1 MFVSSWVVL
10 GASTFVSFEE
20 LTDKFE
26 VCESQKLFL
35 LLDVEFI
42 APDAPPIEVLF
53 PLTPPVL

>member
-1 MFVSSWVVL
+1 MFISSWVVL

-42 APDAPPIEVLF
+42 APDAIWVTGLVL
-53 PLTPPVL
+53 